1 MDQNFEDF
9 KQKVKDSSDIVEV
22 ISSYVSLQK
31 RGRSYWAC
39 CPFHGEKT
47 PSFSVNGDGQFFY
60 CFGCH
65 TGGDVFTFVEKME
78 NIPFAEAL
86 RQLAERAHIPVPESH
101 RTAAD
106 IRRARA
112 REELYKVNEL
122 AGRYF

>member
-47 PSFSVNGDGQFFY
+47 PSFSVNRDGQFFY

-78 NIPFAEAL
+78 NIPFCRGAAAVGGESPYSRSGIPPHGGGYPS
-86 RQLAERAHIPVPESH
+86 RQGPG
-101 RTAAD
+101 RT
-106 IRRARA
+106 
-112 REELYKVNEL
+112 VQS
-122 AGRYF
+122 